1 MCSTSQSILS
11 SVSGGYSGRKY
22 DKISALKELGF
33 KFYKAKIIDALMVK
47 EASLNVECK
56 LFNEITFGDHIMLI
70 GEVLDATSNPEKQS
84 LIYHNGR
91 YWPLKDV
98 VKPTQGER
106 ERIQNTLEKH
116 RKNNPQNIDD

>member
-1 MCSTSQSILS
+1 
-11 SVSGGYSGRKY
+11 
-22 DKISALKELGF
+22 
-33 KFYKAKIIDALMVK
+33 
-47 EASLNVECK
+47 
-56 LFNEITFGDHIMLI
+56 MLI
-70 GEVLDATSNPEKQS
+70 GEVLDATSNPEIQS